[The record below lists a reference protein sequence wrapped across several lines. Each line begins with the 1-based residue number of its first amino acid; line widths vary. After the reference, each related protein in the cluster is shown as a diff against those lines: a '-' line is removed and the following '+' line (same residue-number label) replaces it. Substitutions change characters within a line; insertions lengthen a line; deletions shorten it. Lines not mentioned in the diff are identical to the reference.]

1 MCVRL
6 TVKVLLGNTPQYHS
20 QMKSDFP
27 ENFREWKYWSP
38 ELIKIVHGHARAHA
52 RLVQTKNLSFN

>member
-52 RLVQTKNLSFN
+52 RARLA